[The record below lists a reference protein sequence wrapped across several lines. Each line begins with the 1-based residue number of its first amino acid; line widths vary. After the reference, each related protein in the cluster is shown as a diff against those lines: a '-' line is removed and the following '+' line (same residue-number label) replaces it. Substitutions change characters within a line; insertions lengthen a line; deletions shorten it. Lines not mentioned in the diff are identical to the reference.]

1 MSTVKLKS
9 IGVSTPINPEIGGK
23 VGLSLSY
30 RIGLMVA
37 KNDMPVV
44 FPNKENYIE
53 GESGWVDILMAYRRI
68 CDVLHENFL
77 LEHITCVEFKEIE
90 SGFIM
95 LNCKRIDSIFQAAKN
110 QEDANKLLELF
121 RQSNIKTT
129 VAHKDIPVRKEL
141 FANAYEAIEVEINI
155 INNILKQ
162 IYNGGI

>member
-9 IGVSTPINPEIGGK
+9 IGIDKPIDLKNGGG
-23 VGLSLSY
+23 VCLSLSY
-30 RIGLMVA
+30 YIGPMAAQNKIEVIP
-37 KNDMPVV
+37 ND
-44 FPNKENYIE
+44 ENYVE
-53 GESGWVDILMAYRRI
+53 GESGWVDIFMAYRRI

-77 LEHITCVEFKEIE
+77 LEHITCVEFKEIK

-129 VAHKDIPVRKEL
+129 VAHKDIPVRKEF

-155 INNILKQ
+155 INTILKQ